1 MIVIL
6 GPKGITCILVEKGT
20 PGLDFGKKE
29 RKVSGVPLRGFLKKL
44 KGQPSSTFMLFTLMM

>member
-29 RKVSGVPLRGFLKKL
+29 RKVNGLPLRGFLKKL
-44 KGQPSSTFMLFTLMM
+44 KRQPSSFMLFTLMM